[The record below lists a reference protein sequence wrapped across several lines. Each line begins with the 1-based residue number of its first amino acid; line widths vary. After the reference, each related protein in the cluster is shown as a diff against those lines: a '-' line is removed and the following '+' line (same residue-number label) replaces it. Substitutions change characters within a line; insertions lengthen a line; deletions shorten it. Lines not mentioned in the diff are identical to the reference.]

1 MTANDNRPD
10 DHSSDRHTANEAQE
24 KALSTEGRSL
34 SAWALFGAVVFVVA
48 MVVLAFSVWTGAAP
62 VPRQRRGHE
71 PAAPIPCR
79 RQRKARTDYVIH
91 FRCSAKRSASRSM
104 NRRTFVG
111 K

>member
-48 MVVLAFSVWTGAAP
+48 MVVLAFSVWTGGGTGPAP
-62 VPRQRRGHE
+62 KAGARASSPNTVPPPTQS
-71 PAAPIPCR
+71 
-79 RQRKARTDYVIH
+79 T
-91 FRCSAKRSASRSM
+91 
-104 NRRTFVG
+104 N
-111 K
+111 